1 VVVYDYHCMI
11 LCGLRYGSASKS
23 GRIGI
28 RVARRRVYARAD
40 KLWAGHVES
49 HAVGMDEGWRDRGAC
64 TYIGRVF
71 ADGNRGEDLVEGVFL
86 LEVLADR
93 RRYSRWVGWWL
104 EVVVVIGFD
113 VVKRKQSLAVS
124 GGSDR
129 RTVVRV
135 RRGLLGVE
143 WMMDGGE
150 AGGWQKD
157 QQ

>member
-40 KLWAGHVES
+40 KLLAGHVES

-71 ADGNRGEDLVEGVFL
+71 ADEKKVRISGRRFLARG
-86 LEVLADR
+86 ACR
-93 RRYSRWVGWWL
+93 T
-104 EVVVVIGFD
+104 
-113 VVKRKQSLAVS
+113 
-124 GGSDR
+124 GGA
-129 RTVVRV
+129 T
-135 RRGLLGVE
+135 
-143 WMMDGGE
+143 
-150 AGGWQKD
+150 AGGWAGGLRWWWWW
-157 QQ
+157 

>member
-1 VVVYDYHCMI
+1 
-11 LCGLRYGSASKS
+11 
-23 GRIGI
+23 
-28 RVARRRVYARAD
+28 
-40 KLWAGHVES
+40 
-49 HAVGMDEGWRDRGAC
+49 
-64 TYIGRVF
+64 
-71 ADGNRGEDLVEGVFL
+71 VEGVFL

-113 VVKRKQSLAVS
+113 VVKRKHSLAVS

-157 QQ
+157 QQCM